1 MDSAIDETTIEI
13 EEVILEMLLGEL
25 SGCDRQLA

>member
-1 MDSAIDETTIEI
+1 MDSAIDETTL